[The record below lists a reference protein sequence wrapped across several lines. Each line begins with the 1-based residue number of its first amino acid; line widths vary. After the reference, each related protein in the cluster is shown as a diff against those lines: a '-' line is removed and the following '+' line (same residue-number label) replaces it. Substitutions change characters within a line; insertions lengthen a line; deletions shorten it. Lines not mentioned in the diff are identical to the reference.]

1 MELNRFFKI
10 YITSPDG
17 ATTYAVD
24 GTVPGLGISAGTMK
38 LNELIGDSELVIGA
52 YTSNKFEV
60 QIYGL
65 SNDVGGYDIVVY
77 NEPPGGE
84 IEYIFTGKI
93 DSSKADKYNGYRTI
107 VAYDAM
113 YWVRDLDMSEYW
125 QQFWSMNRQVNL
137 RRLRE
142 SMCAYV
148 GLRVTDTQTYCTNDE
163 YVFHASN
170 DIPAADVPDNTF
182 VTIQSEPVIT
192 SNSTTSNPQYVLV
205 QPSSYPTPSPHPD
218 HDIGIVAPATAPL
231 TFGELLRMICE
242 MQMCCPN
249 MTRDGK
255 IEFKR
260 IQINRSVL
268 FHTVEYETNNAEFQ
282 DFETDLL
289 TGYIVYDASNNLI
302 QTVSSAEN
310 PVTLVGNIFLLA
322 MSPNQRSTLLLE
334 ACGDFTGMQYT
345 PAKIPL
351 IVSDL
356 SIKPGDTVRTVR
368 NNTTSYGIVL
378 SQTFTGPQLVNQ
390 TVNSPAYGK
399 KLNSRASSASV
410 STARSVQLAQM
421 QQELTGVSTRVGQ
434 VVDESGN
441 IDIQDTWSAHSGVAV
456 NSDRNNKNTIKDIDE
471 SYSKF
476 FDNLRPVV
484 FKYNDGTSDRLHV
497 GFIAQEVEDALSD
510 SKIPTKDFGGYI
522 TLKRNGKTVCGL
534 RYEEFIALNT
544 REIQKLK
551 GHIAEL
557 ENKIA
562 ELQNNIKGE

>member
-24 GTVPGLGISAGTMK
+24 GTVPGLGIVAGTMK
-38 LNELIGDSELVIGA
+38 LHELLCDSELAIGA

-65 SNDVGGYDIVVY
+65 SDDVGGYDIVVY
-77 NEPPGGE
+77 NEPSGGE
-84 IEYIFTGKI
+84 IEHIFTGKI
-93 DSSKADKYNGYRTI
+93 DSSKADKYNGYRAI

-113 YWVRDLDMSEYW
+113 YWVRDVEMREYW
-125 QQFWSMNRQVNL
+125 QQFWSINRQATL
-137 RRLRE
+137 RQLRT

-148 GLRVTDTQTYCTNDE
+148 GLSVADHQVICANDD
-163 YVFHASN
+163 YLFHADSSISPA
-170 DIPAADVPDNTF
+170 DIPDNTL

-192 SNSTTSNPQYVLV
+192 SNSTESVPQYVIV
-205 QPSSYPTPSPHPD
+205 QAPSNTSSSNSVD
-218 HDIGIVAPATAPL
+218 VDIVAPADMPL
-231 TFGELLRMICE
+231 TFSELLRMICE
-242 MQMCCPN
+242 MQACCPN

-255 IEFKR
+255 IEFVR
-260 IQINRSVL
+260 MATTYAIA
-268 FHTVEYETNNAEFQ
+268 HTVNYEANNTTFQDYET
-282 DFETDLL
+282 DKL
-289 TGYIVYDASNNLI
+289 TGYVVYDASNKLL
-302 QTVSSAEN
+302 QTVVSAEN
-310 PVTLVGNIFLLA
+310 PIMVVGNIFLLA
-322 MSPNQRSTLLLE
+322 MTTDQISRILGNAYIVVQYLR
-334 ACGDFTGMQYT
+334 YT

-356 SIKPGDTVRTVR
+356 TIKLGDAIRTVR
-368 NNTTSYGIVL
+368 DNTTSYCVVL
-378 SQTFTGPQLVNQ
+378 SQIFSGPQLVNQ
-390 TVNSPAYGK
+390 TIDCPAYGK
-399 KLNSRASSASV
+399 KLNSRASSVSA

-522 TLKRNGKTVCGL
+522 TLTRNGKTVCGL

-562 ELQNNIKGE
+562 ELQNKIKGE